1 MLTTEN
7 QETKTEQR
15 TLKQTDR
22 CDRCGAEAFIW
33 ANGVSGDLFFCAH
46 HFNKWEDKIRE
57 FAFEVIDERK
67 FINAKP
73 EGSAY

>member
-1 MLTTEN
+1 MLTKEN
-7 QETKTEQR
+7 PEIIIEKR
-15 TLKQTDR
+15 VLKQSDR

-33 ANGVSGDLFFCAH
+33 INGITGDLFFCAH
-46 HFNKWEDKIRE
+46 HFAKWEDKIRE